1 MKNVFE
7 KGIPQ
12 RLEDMLEARE
22 NRSQFQKSLMQ
33 RFPDATL
40 LALKI
45 NVPGPVK
52 NNEAIQ
58 NIFCETTQ
66 RLEDTLKQASMAV
79 LEKVIRDLAS
89 GPELFLVVNVKAK
102 ALKECTLYVEQSFCL
117 GPLIDMDVFQ
127 VQAGQLSDIS
137 RTSLGV
143 APRKCFVCKE
153 EAKNCARNRTHSL
166 EEVQREISTLYF
178 TFFDE

>member
-7 KGIPQ
+7 IGTPQ
-12 RLEDMLEARE
+12 HLEDMLKARE
-22 NRSQFQKSLMQ
+22 NRSHFQVNLMK

-58 NIFCETTQ
+58 KVFYEATQ
-66 RLEDTLKQASMAV
+66 RLEDALKHASMAV
-79 LEKVIRDLAS
+79 LEKIIRDIPS
-89 GPELFLVVNVKAK
+89 GPELFLVVNAQAK
-102 ALKECTLYVEQSFCL
+102 ALKERTLYVEQSFCL
-117 GPLIDMDVFQ
+117 GPLVDMDVFQ
-127 VQAGQLSDIS
+127 VKAGHLSDIS
-137 RTSLGV
+137 RTYLGV

-153 EAKNCARNRTHSL
+153 EAKKCARNRTHSL
-166 EEVQREISTLYF
+166 EEVQREMSTLYF